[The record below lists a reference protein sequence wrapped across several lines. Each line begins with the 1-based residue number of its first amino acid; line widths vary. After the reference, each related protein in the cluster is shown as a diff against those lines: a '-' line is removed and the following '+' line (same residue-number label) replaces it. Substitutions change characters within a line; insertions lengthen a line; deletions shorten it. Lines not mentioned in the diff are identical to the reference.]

1 VSHARQIT
9 RGLAPIAGAEPPMD
23 RHADAHGHW
32 KLTSPIGGFIFT
44 GGSPSDRRALRN
56 MRALMRRLARQ
67 SIDSGGGPAP

>member
-1 VSHARQIT
+1 MRVRSHKGLRQLLAQNPQWTATPT
-9 RGLAPIAGAEPPMD
+9 R
-23 RHADAHGHW
+23 HGHW
-32 KLTSPIGGFIFT
+32 KLTSPTGGFIFT